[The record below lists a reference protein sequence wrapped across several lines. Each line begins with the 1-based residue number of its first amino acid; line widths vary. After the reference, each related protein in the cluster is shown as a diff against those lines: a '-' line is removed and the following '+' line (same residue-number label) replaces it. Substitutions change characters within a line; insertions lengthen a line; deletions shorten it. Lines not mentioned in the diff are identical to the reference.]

1 MSNDTMRHY
10 IITLL
15 LALSAAL
22 GTFAQGGLPGKYNMM
37 NINMVSGMPSNF
49 IDDIY
54 QDSNGFMW
62 FSTHGG
68 GLVRYDGF
76 SYLSFGVNG
85 KGVQLRSNSS
95 RNVYED
101 KFKRLW
107 VAFEEGFQVMS
118 LNTLQPVSPKCATKE
133 LAEQLLKLQ
142 QERCSRVYCDTKGA
156 IWLITAAKI
165 CRIAFDT
172 EGTIN
177 SILGMSYTSSA
188 PDLAIQ
194 DLYNRGTV
202 VMGYGGVIREISAKG
217 NRLTTRDI
225 SAQFP
230 KLNGQ
235 FVGAMINYNGK
246 IWIGT
251 NAGLFNNGSGR
262 NVYHHTPD
270 NSQLQHDNVTSL
282 SISPTGNLLVGTLCG
297 VDIINDKTGKIEH
310 WNCCSAVNPLSSNF
324 VNTIYSKNGQIW
336 VGTETG
342 GVCKLTPRQ
351 LKLTNYYH
359 DANVPG
365 SISQNAVNAI
375 YTEPDG
381 TLWVGVVEGGLNV
394 VPPHSTQFKHYN
406 TGNTNL
412 SHNSVSVIAPD
423 GMGQL
428 WIGTWGGG
436 VNIVTSRNPVQITR
450 LKVDAAHQ
458 QPLTFI
464 GAMIYDHINKG
475 MWIGAN
481 EGVFFYNMKTGQ
493 LENPFPD
500 NGSIRGNIGCIITRD
515 NHLLMGCLD
524 GMTDIELKSRKGG
537 RGHFKMK
544 HYTNKLDNPQS
555 GILDKIL
562 CLYET
567 NDGIIWA
574 GSNGYGLYQCKRASN
589 GGLTVIK
596 NYTETDGLANNMV
609 KGITVDNRE
618 MLWVATSYGLSLLNP
633 ATGAFNNFYSR
644 DGLLC
649 SQFYFNATTRDRQG
663 TIYLGSE
670 KGLTAIKG
678 EQPAT
683 ASTGSLKFTSLRVD
697 NQDIF
702 ADGKYIDEDIS
713 IAKEIRL
720 HESDRSF
727 TIDFSALNYGSETQG
742 AYSYCMEGFED
753 EWIKLPPGHH
763 SVRYSTLPAGN
774 YNFKV
779 KYLPSIGSTK
789 EQTISVK
796 VHVTP
801 YFWKSWWFILLIV
814 AGLTAMVHHIYKRRL
829 EQMREREVEILYRP
843 IEAALKNSDEPG
855 KLQSQIQTI
864 LETQRRYQESQKKTV
879 EADKKEMA
887 ENTKPFMDSVMEVME
902 QNYRDSKFGVQELAD
917 ALGVSRT
924 VLGKNISSN
933 TGLPPIQFIRNYR
946 LDIAKRM
953 MNDNAANR
961 NIAEI
966 AYRVGFNDPK
976 YFTRCFTKFFGV
988 APSAY
993 IDTLK

>member
-1 MSNDTMRHY
+1 M
-10 IITLL
+10 
-15 LALSAAL
+15 
-22 GTFAQGGLPGKYNMM
+22 
-37 NINMVSGMPSNF
+37 
-49 IDDIY
+49 
-54 QDSNGFMW
+54 
-62 FSTHGG
+62 
-68 GLVRYDGF
+68 
-76 SYLSFGVNG
+76 
-85 KGVQLRSNSS
+85 
-95 RNVYED
+95 
-101 KFKRLW
+101 
-107 VAFEEGFQVMS
+107 
-118 LNTLQPVSPKCATKE
+118 
-133 LAEQLLKLQ
+133 
-142 QERCSRVYCDTKGA
+142 
-156 IWLITAAKI
+156 
-165 CRIAFDT
+165 
-172 EGTIN
+172 
-177 SILGMSYTSSA
+177 
-188 PDLAIQ
+188 
-194 DLYNRGTV
+194 
-202 VMGYGGVIREISAKG
+202 
-217 NRLTTRDI
+217 
-225 SAQFP
+225 
-230 KLNGQ
+230 
-235 FVGAMINYNGK
+235 
-246 IWIGT
+246 
-251 NAGLFNNGSGR
+251 
-262 NVYHHTPD
+262 
-270 NSQLQHDNVTSL
+270 
-282 SISPTGNLLVGTLCG
+282 
-297 VDIINDKTGKIEH
+297 
-310 WNCCSAVNPLSSNF
+310 
-324 VNTIYSKNGQIW
+324 
-336 VGTETG
+336 
-342 GVCKLTPRQ
+342 
-351 LKLTNYYH
+351 
-359 DANVPG
+359 
-365 SISQNAVNAI
+365 
-375 YTEPDG
+375 
-381 TLWVGVVEGGLNV
+381 
-394 VPPHSTQFKHYN
+394 
-406 TGNTNL
+406 
-412 SHNSVSVIAPD
+412 SVIAPD
-423 GMGQL
+423 GRGQL

-493 LENPFPD
+493 LENPFPN

-555 GILDKIL
+555 GIFDKIL

-567 NDGIIWA
+567 NDGTIWA

-609 KGITVDNRE
+609 KGITVDNRG

-633 ATGAFNNFYSR
+633 AIGAFNNFYSR

-683 ASTGSLKFTSLRVD
+683 ASTGGSLKFTSLRVD

-801 YFWKSWWFILLIV
+801 YFWKSWWFISLMVVGLII
-814 AGLTAMVHHIYKRRL
+814 TVHRIYKRRL

-879 EADKKEMA
+879 EADKKEIA
-887 ENTKPFMDSVMEVME
+887 ESTKPFMDSVMEVME

>member
-1 MSNDTMRHY
+1 MG
-10 IITLL
+10 L
-15 LALSAAL
+15 
-22 GTFAQGGLPGKYNMM
+22 FAQGDLPGKYNMM

-85 KGVQLRSNSS
+85 KGVQLRSNSC
-95 RNVYED
+95 RNVHED

-118 LNTLQPVSPKCATKE
+118 LNTLQPVSPKCSTQKLEE
-133 LAEQLLKLQ
+133 LLQ
-142 QERCSRVYCDTKGA
+142 QLQRERCSRVYCDAKGA
-156 IWLITAAKI
+156 IWLITAKKI
-165 CRIAFDT
+165 SRIAFDA

-177 SILGMSYTSSA
+177 SILSMGYTTTA

-194 DLYNRGTV
+194 DLYKRGTV
-202 VMGYGGVIREISAKG
+202 VMGYGGVIREVMAKG
-217 NRLTTRDI
+217 NRLATRDI

-251 NAGLFNNGSGR
+251 NVGLFNNGSGR
-262 NVYHHTPD
+262 NVYRHTPD

-282 SISPTGNLLVGTLCG
+282 SISPTGELLVGTLCG
-297 VDIINDKTGKIEH
+297 VDIINDRTGRIEH
-310 WNCCSAVNPLSSNF
+310 WNSCSMVNPLSSNF
-324 VNTIYSKNGQIW
+324 VNSIYSKNGQVW

-351 LKLTNYYH
+351 LELTNYFH
-359 DANVPG
+359 ADNLPG
-365 SISQNAVNAI
+365 SISRNAVNAI

-381 TLWVGVVEGGLNV
+381 TLWVGVVEGGLNMKR
-394 VPPHSTQFKHYN
+394 HDSTQFTHYT
-406 TGNTNL
+406 TGNTGL

-423 GMGQL
+423 GQGQL
-428 WIGTWGGG
+428 WVGTWGGG
-436 VNIVTSRNPVQITR
+436 LNVVTSKSPVQIKR
-450 LKVDAAHQ
+450 LEVDAAHQ
-458 QPLTFI
+458 LPLTFI
-464 GAMIYDHINKG
+464 GAMIYDKINNG

-481 EGVFFYNMKTGQ
+481 EGVFFYNVKTKA
-493 LENPFPD
+493 LESPFPN
-500 NGSIRGNIGCIITRD
+500 NGSIRGNIGSVITHD
-515 NHLLMGCLD
+515 NHLLMGCID
-524 GMTDIELKSRKGG
+524 GMIDVDLKSRKGG
-537 RGHFKMK
+537 KGYFKMR
-544 HYTNKLDNPQS
+544 HYTNKLDNPS
-555 GILDKIL
+555 SNILEKIL

-567 NDGIIWA
+567 NDGTIWA
-574 GSNGYGLYQCKRASN
+574 GSNGYGLYHCRRGTN
-589 GGLTVIK
+589 GELTVIK
-596 NYTETDGLANNMV
+596 NYTEGDGLANNMV
-609 KGITVDNRE
+609 KGITADKRG
-618 MLWVATSYGLSLLNP
+618 MLWIATSYGLSLLNP
-633 ATGAFNNFYSR
+633 TTGTFNNFYSS

-649 SQFYFNATTRDRQG
+649 SQFYFNATTRDSQG
-663 TIYLGSE
+663 AIYLGSE
-670 KGLTAIKG
+670 KGLTVVNG
-678 EQPAT
+678 ERQAT
-683 ASTGSLKFTSLRVD
+683 VNTGYLKFTSLRVD

-727 TIDFSALNYGSETQG
+727 SIDFSALNYGSETQG
-742 AYSYCMEGFED
+742 VYSYRMEGFED
-753 EWIKLPPGHH
+753 EWIKLQPGHH

-774 YNFKV
+774 YEFKV

-789 EQTISVK
+789 EQCITVK

-801 YFWKSWWFILLIV
+801 YFWKSWWFISLMV
-814 AGLTAMVHHIYKRRL
+814 FGLVVLAHRIYKRRL
-829 EQMREREVEILYRP
+829 EMMREREVEMLYRP
-843 IEAALKNSDEPG
+843 IEAALKESDEPG
-855 KLQSQIQTI
+855 KLQSRIKSI
-864 LETQRRYQESQKKTV
+864 LETQRCYQESQKKTV
-879 EADKKEMA
+879 EADKKETA
-887 ENTKPFMDSVMEVME
+887 ENTKPFLDSVMEVME

-924 VLGKNISSN
+924 ILSKNISAN
-933 TGLPPIQFIRNYR
+933 TGLPTIQFIRNYR

-953 MNDNAANR
+953 MDDNTAKR

-988 APSAY
+988 SPSAY
-993 IDTLK
+993 IETLKERDI